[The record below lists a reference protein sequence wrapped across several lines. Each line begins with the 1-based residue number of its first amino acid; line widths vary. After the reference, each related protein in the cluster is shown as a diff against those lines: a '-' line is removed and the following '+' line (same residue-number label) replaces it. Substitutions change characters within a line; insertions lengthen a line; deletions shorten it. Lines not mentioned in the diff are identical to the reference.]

1 MKKCFFFWFLLVS
14 TITVAQEE
22 FGLTGIVV
30 EGKEPVPYASVQA
43 FTSSD
48 SAYVQGVVTDLE
60 GHFNM
65 TLPANKYY
73 LRISFMQYEPKFI
86 SDINLFNSIS
96 LDSINMSLDQEQLDE
111 FVVQGEKT
119 TMELKLDKRVYN
131 IGKDLGNQGG
141 TASEVL
147 ENIPSIVVDAEGN
160 VSLRGSGNVR
170 ILIDG
175 KPAGLEGSGG
185 ADALRQITA
194 DMIESVEI
202 ITNPSAR
209 YDAEGEVGIINIIL
223 KKKRKDGFNGNFEIS
238 TGWPHDHNFSFNGNY
253 RTGKLNF
260 FAGVGA
266 GYRRGPGN
274 SYTYQKFMYPDTT
287 YYYERDGKWF
297 RGGPRSNAN
306 IGVSYDFDNKTSLTL
321 STNGRLSWGDNEVRQ
336 TYTDFDS
343 QKEVF
348 NRFNRDEFEDDESY
362 FGQVSANFRKQF
374 SKPNHLFTAQFTYGQ
389 NGEEENAYIY
399 EYYNNIN
406 NAYQTQHS
414 YSREHENSYQGQ
426 WDYQKPWKK
435 DGMIEFGMKGTY
447 RNLSNRFYVE
457 EKSGEE
463 FIKYDDFNNDMR
475 YDEGIYAAYL
485 MAGNKKNKNSW
496 QLGVRG
502 EYSDI
507 KTSFAYTDQVYDRDY
522 FNLFPSAH
530 FSRELDTGKFLQLSY
545 SYRISRPRHWWL
557 TPFFTFSDARNFMSG
572 NPNLDPEFTHS
583 SELGFLRQFD
593 KGSFLT
599 NVYHRYTMGN
609 MTRVMI
615 SDSTGFTRNLPVNL
629 GHSNSVGLEING
641 NYDVTK
647 AFSLNGGINVFYLN
661 SVGEYEGI
669 DYSAEAFTFTTRWSA
684 KWNVSKKWS
693 LQSSLFYN
701 APENNGQG
709 KRLAMYAW
717 DFSSAWEILKGNG
730 NLVFNVRDILNSR
743 QWRNEIYADTFESQ
757 TSMQWRQRQMR
768 LTFQY
773 YINQNKRQRSKDF
786 GGGGDMDGGM

>member
-1 MKKCFFFWFLLVS
+1 MLKLLALF
-14 TITVAQEE
+14 TVLFSLSALGQSK
-22 FGLTGIVV
+22 FSLSGSVV
-30 EGKEPVPYASVQA
+30 EGKSPVPYASVQA
-43 FTSSD
+43 FSSAD
-48 SAYVQGVVTDLE
+48 SSYVQGTVTDTAGVFSLKL
-60 GHFNM
+60 
-65 TLPANKYY
+65 TANNYY
-73 LRISFMQYEPKFI
+73 VKISFMQYEPKFI
-86 SDINLFNSIS
+86 SDINLVQDIS
-96 LDSINMSLDQEQLDE
+96 LDSINLSLDQEQLDE

-223 KKKRKDGFNGNFEIS
+223 KKKRKDGFNGNLELT
-238 TGWPHDHNFSFNGNY
+238 TGWPNDHRFSFNGNY

-274 SYTYQKFMYPDTT
+274 SYTYQKFIYPDTT
-287 YYYERDGKWF
+287 YFYERDGKWF
-297 RGGPRSNAN
+297 RGGPRGNAN
-306 IGVSYDFDNKTSLTL
+306 AGVTYDFNKKTSLTI
-321 STNGRLSWGDNEVRQ
+321 SGNSRLSRGDNEVRQ

-343 QKEVF
+343 QEVPF
-348 NRFNRDEFEDDESY
+348 NQFSRDEFEDDESY
-362 FGQVSANFRKQF
+362 FHQVSANFRKQIG
-374 SKPNHLFTAQFTYGQ
+374 KPNHLFSAQFTYSQ

-399 EYYNNIN
+399 EYTDLIE

-414 YSREHENSYQGQ
+414 YSRENENFYQGQ

-435 DGMIEFGMKGTY
+435 DGMLEFGMKGTY

-457 EKSGEE
+457 EKIGDE

-475 YDEGIYAAYL
+475 YDEGIYAAYV
-485 MAGNKKNKNSW
+485 MAGNKFNKNSW

-507 KTSFAYTDQVYDRDY
+507 KTSFEFTDQVYDRDY

-583 SELGFLRQFD
+583 SELGYLLQYD

-629 GHSNSVGLEING
+629 GHSNSVGLELNG
-641 NYDVTK
+641 NYEITK
-647 AFSLNGGINVFYLN
+647 GINLTGGINVFYLN

-684 KWNVSKKWS
+684 KWNVSKKWT
-693 LQSSLFYN
+693 LQSSFFYN
-701 APENNGQG
+701 APENTGQG
-709 KRLAMYAW
+709 RRLPMYAW
-717 DFSSAWEILKGNG
+717 DFSSAWEILNGNG

-743 QWRNEIYADTFESQ
+743 QWQNEIYAENFESQ
-757 TSMQWRQRQMR
+757 TRMQWRQRQMR

-773 YINQNKRQRSKDF
+773 YINQNKRQRGRGGS
-786 GGGGDMDGGM
+786 GGGDFDAGM